1 MAFTGDS
8 ISAETA
14 LDWGLVSYVVDDG
27 DLLSKARS
35 IAERIAVNPPM
46 AVRMTKK
53 LMTSGQDMTLE
64 RVLEFSAAMQ
74 PLAHATEDHRE
85 ALQAFIEKRKPSFK
99 GN

>member
-1 MAFTGDS
+1 
-8 ISAETA
+8 
-14 LDWGLVSYVVDDG
+14 
-27 DLLSKARS
+27 
-35 IAERIAVNPPM
+35 
-46 AVRMTKK
+46 